1 MYFLGVDG
9 GGTKTTAVLID
20 ADGQLIRK
28 IDEGPGNA
36 AVLDRG
42 TMARLIHS
50 IFRQLQET
58 LTLDDITWATFGF
71 AGAGRPQ
78 EKRNLKE
85 IISGIG
91 LQNFTLMNDAEVHY
105 YSVFGDECGIM
116 LSAGT
121 GSICL
126 VRNAD
131 GQLQQIGGVG
141 YLLGD
146 EGSGFAIGRQ
156 AIGGAVQ
163 AAYDGLPVSQLAQ
176 KLLSFYGLLDRRD
189 LISIIYASKNP
200 QRLIASSAKLVT
212 ELAAGG
218 DKEALE
224 IVGNAVESLM
234 MHLKKAMTLT
244 PAEEACRIAF
254 TGGLLKGE
262 NVVSNLLQKS
272 LDALGSNYQLA
283 RQEFI
288 PAVAAAFFS
297 ISASGN
303 KISAD
308 AIQRLKT
315 I

>member
-20 ADGQLIRK
+20 AAGQLVRQ

-50 IFRQLQET
+50 IFRQLQES
-58 LTLDDITWATFGF
+58 LSLDEITWATFGF
-71 AGAGRPQ
+71 AGGGRPQ

-91 LQNFTLMNDAEVHY
+91 LKNFTLMNDAEIHY
-105 YSVFGDECGIM
+105 YSVFGDDCGIM

-131 GQLQQIGGVG
+131 GNLQQIGGVG

-146 EGSGFAIGRQ
+146 EGSGFDIGRQ
-156 AIGGAVQ
+156 AISRSVQ
-163 AAYDGLPVSQLAQ
+163 AAYDGLPISPLAQ

-200 QRLIASSAKLVT
+200 QRLIASSAKLVS
-212 ELAAGG
+212 ELAASG
-218 DKEALE
+218 DEEALK
-224 IVGNAVESLM
+224 IVENAVESLM
-234 MHLKKAMTLT
+234 MHLEKAMALT
-244 PAEEACRIAF
+244 RAEDTCRIAF

-272 LDALGSNYQLA
+272 LDELGCNYQLA
-283 RQEFI
+283 RQEFA
-288 PAVAAAFFS
+288 PAVAAAFFGF
-297 ISASGN
+297 SASGN
-303 KISAD
+303 KAPAD
-308 AIQRLKT
+308 VVQRLKN